1 MSETHLQDK
10 FLVPFF
16 REELGYQEVKANTVT
31 NSLIIE
37 LHLVVLALLWLD
49 IHLVFARRQLGV
61 DCQFFD
67 CL

>member
-16 REELGYQEVKANTVT
+16 REELGYQDVKANTVT

-61 DCQFFD
+61 NWQFFD